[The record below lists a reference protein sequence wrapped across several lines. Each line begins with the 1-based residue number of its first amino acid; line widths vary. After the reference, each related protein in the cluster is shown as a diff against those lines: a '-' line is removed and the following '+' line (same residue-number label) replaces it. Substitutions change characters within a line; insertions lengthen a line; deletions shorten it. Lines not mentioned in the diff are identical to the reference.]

1 MYPYLSY
8 NSKRKTPTASWEDNI
23 KTDSTETRWMCVG
36 EGFIWVRIRTKED
49 SSEHSNELSG
59 SIICRNNNNNN
70 NNNTNNNN
78 NNNNYNEC
86 GT

>member
-1 MYPYLSY
+1 
-8 NSKRKTPTASWEDNI
+8 
-23 KTDSTETRWMCVG
+23 MCVG